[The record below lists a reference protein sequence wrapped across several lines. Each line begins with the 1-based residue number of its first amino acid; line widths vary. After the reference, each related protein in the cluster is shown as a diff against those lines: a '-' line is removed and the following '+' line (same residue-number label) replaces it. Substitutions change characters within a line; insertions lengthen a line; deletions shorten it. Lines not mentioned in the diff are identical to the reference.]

1 MCQEV
6 LQASSVESLLEER
19 PYAEP
24 PGPTKE
30 GPCRDLDRRRC
41 HGGLGGAVVRPTR
54 PFSGDWSGEDG
65 VAVRQ
70 RSLPREELAAAEK
83 EVAEAARAA
92 PPERLGTRAPWWRW
106 RCPVRAPPAEAGARR
121 SVEEEW
127 DPTWKSAPQPLPGAP
142 NVGFVVPMDLSS
154 SMGLRIHFLL
164 IQIIE

>member
-1 MCQEV
+1 M
-6 LQASSVESLLEER
+6 
-19 PYAEP
+19 
-24 PGPTKE
+24 
-30 GPCRDLDRRRC
+30 
-41 HGGLGGAVVRPTR
+41 VRPTR

-65 VAVRQ
+65 VAVRR

-92 PPERLGTRAPWWRW
+92 PPERLGTRAPRW

-127 DPTWKSAPQPLPGAP
+127 DLTRKSEPQPLPGAP

-154 SMGLRIHFLL
+154 STGLRASLPTRSS
-164 IQIIE
+164 